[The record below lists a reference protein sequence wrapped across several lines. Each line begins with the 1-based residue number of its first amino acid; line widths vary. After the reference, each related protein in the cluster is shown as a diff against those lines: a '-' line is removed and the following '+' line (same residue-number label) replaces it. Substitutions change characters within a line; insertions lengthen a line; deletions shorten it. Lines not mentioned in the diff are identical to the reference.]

1 MPNDNKALT
10 EVVSKLTAQM
20 HRIRREHATVRN
32 FADVHN
38 VPAPEREA
46 YLVGY
51 EAALR
56 YALKYLHP
64 LVPRQEQTTVTST
77 KGGHQP

>member
-1 MPNDNKALT
+1 MPNNNKALT

-20 HRIRREHATVRN
+20 HRIKREHVTVRN
-32 FADVHN
+32 FADVRN
-38 VPAPEREA
+38 VPVPEREA
-46 YLVGY
+46 YLAGY

-64 LVPRQEQTTVTST
+64 LVPRQEQTNVTPT